1 MKKIRIVRGAAL
13 VAALVV
19 AVMSGP
25 VAQAQTQVAT
35 KWKLGPPITFGAPSA
50 GATRFDGELY
60 KPTNRVFFLGFRQS
74 DSSTSGEVWYYDV
87 VTATYVDTGVA
98 MPTPVSNYQ
107 IAALKNAAGTL
118 GFYIFGGRDSAGNI
132 VTTVQAYFPAT
143 NTTATDAAD
152 PWPGTT
158 PSACVSLPAMGVAKV
173 GSSKAYVL
181 GGVSFAANGCADDQ
195 SAQVWRYKA
204 TAAAGSRWK
213 QMPSLLSAHGYITP
227 AVLGTKI
234 YAIGGDLNM
243 GGSLFA
249 QTDVE
254 SWVVGAVSWTAET
267 ALPEACD
274 ESQAFAFS
282 SGALANTITL
292 AGCGQ
297 WPADNAD
304 VNQYD
309 TVAQTWSLS
318 CHLNAARRNQA
329 GVRLGSKMFVLGGYA
344 PDGGTALTST
354 EFGKAG
360 VCTTA
365 SSASHAPSGATGTAT
380 TS

>member
-1 MKKIRIVRGAAL
+1 M
-13 VAALVV
+13 
-19 AVMSGP
+19 
-25 VAQAQTQVAT
+25 
-35 KWKLGPPITFGAPSA
+35 
-50 GATRFDGELY
+50 
-60 KPTNRVFFLGFRQS
+60 
-74 DSSTSGEVWYYDV
+74 
-87 VTATYVDTGVA
+87 
-98 MPTPVSNYQ
+98 
-107 IAALKNAAGTL
+107 
-118 GFYIFGGRDSAGNI
+118 
-132 VTTVQAYFPAT
+132 
-143 NTTATDAAD
+143 
-152 PWPGTT
+152 
-158 PSACVSLPAMGVAKV
+158 
-173 GSSKAYVL
+173 L